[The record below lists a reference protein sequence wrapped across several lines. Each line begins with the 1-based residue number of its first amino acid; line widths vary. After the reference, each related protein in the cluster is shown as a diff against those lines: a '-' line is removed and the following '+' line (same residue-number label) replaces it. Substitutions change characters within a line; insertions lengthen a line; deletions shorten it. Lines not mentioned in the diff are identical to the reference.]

1 MNFNIQDKLDFIG
14 ELNYQGKQATVP
26 YFSLN
31 IGADKLSDI
40 DTDKHLIKLGLD
52 ELDMTDWYQQWHELS
67 PVNNGSGKNQTL
79 FISDLDQVVIDIKHA
94 KLFAQPLSALH
105 INALNDKKKW
115 SAAIESDN
123 LTANVEYRSGMPK
136 RFDFDIKTL
145 NFQTMDLAALNTQQ
159 GTESASL
166 IQRSDNLLEDYP
178 EIVAKCSTCIYRDL
192 DFSQLQLHIFP
203 SKSRLNLNYINI
215 GTDNEF
221 THLSG
226 VWDQRHTNMI
236 VDLVADKN
244 NSIIKRLG
252 FSSPVVFT
260 KAEASGAFNWVGAP
274 WQFNFESLNGAFSSS
289 LEEGSITDVSDK
301 GARLLSIFSL
311 DGIRRSL
318 NLEFNNVFAKGFTF
332 DDFTLSGNITD
343 GIIRNDDFYLNGSA
357 GKIVGNGL
365 IDLPNYETNYKFSYS
380 PAVTSSLPV
389 LTAFAVNPLTGAA
402 VLVMSKLL
410 EPVVETII
418 RVDFSV
424 TGPLNNPAVKQIK
437 RQKGKVKLQNKDLFE
452 EQN

>member
-1 MNFNIQDKLDFIG
+1 
-14 ELNYQGKQATVP
+14 
-26 YFSLN
+26 
-31 IGADKLSDI
+31 
-40 DTDKHLIKLGLD
+40 
-52 ELDMTDWYQQWHELS
+52 
-67 PVNNGSGKNQTL
+67 
-79 FISDLDQVVIDIKHA
+79 
-94 KLFAQPLSALH
+94 
-105 INALNDKKKW
+105 
-115 SAAIESDN
+115 
-123 LTANVEYRSGMPK
+123 
-136 RFDFDIKTL
+136 
-145 NFQTMDLAALNTQQ
+145 MDLSALNTQQ
-159 GTESASL
+159 ESDSASL
-166 IQRSDNLLEDYP
+166 MQRSDNLLEDYP
-178 EIVAKCSTCIYRDL
+178 EIVVQCATCIYRDL
-192 DFSQLQLHIFP
+192 DFSPLQLHIFP
-203 SKSRLNLNYINI
+203 SKSRLNINYINI

-221 THLSG
+221 THMSG

-236 VDLVADKN
+236 VDIVADKN

-252 FSSPVVFT
+252 FTSPVVFR
-260 KAEASGAFNWVGAP
+260 KAEASGAFNWIGAP

-332 DDFTLSGNITD
+332 DDFTLSGNIND

-357 GKIVGNGL
+357 GKIVGKGL
-365 IDLPNYETNYKFSYS
+365 IDLANYETNYEFSYS

-424 TGPLNNPAVKQIK
+424 KGPLNNPVVKQIN
-437 RQKGKVKLQNKDLFE
+437 RQKGKVKLQNRDLFE